1 MLPRKYQRYGV
12 SFPISFEGDEEGE
25 GIVTNVSMGG
35 CQVTC
40 QRGVGRRAYLS
51 ALLCLSDGERP
62 VKIHVA
68 VVKWS
73 SERGFGLQFRWLDSK
88 EEHRLSQY
96 MAQLG

>member
-25 GIVTNVSMGG
+25 GMVTNVSMGG
-35 CQVTC
+35 CQVEY
-40 QRGVGRRAYLS
+40 RSAVGRRSYVS
-51 ALLCLSDGERP
+51 ALLCLSEDERP
-62 VKIHVA
+62 VKVHVA

-88 EEHRLSQY
+88 EEHRLSEY
-96 MAQLG
+96 MADLT